1 MASLNFLSLN
11 VPTTNGMLSTTLF
24 YLVLVICP
32 LFLYRYL
39 SPRTLLA
46 SHPSPSSLT
55 DMAGVRVSKILVHPI
70 KSCRGISVQ
79 HSRYTPEGLDHDRKW
94 CIIEAYDNV
103 VITAREFPKMVLIT
117 PEIVLDP
124 TSPHSGVLSVSFP
137 KESGCEPFSLP
148 LAPTQAILDGWKR
161 IEKIMMFDVA
171 MDAYISEALPSPP
184 SRSPSVILSSYF
196 GRQVYLVY
204 KGPQPRTCDPTPT
217 HPNLEAKAVFQDCF
231 PLMVLSA
238 ESTTRVEEELR
249 GHVGSQGID
258 ERWSSESLGIE
269 RFRPNIVFQGAGPFA
284 EDSWQ
289 EIRIGSMP
297 DAPVI
302 SMVSKCTRCLLPNV
316 SPDTGEKDPAVPFK
330 TLMKFRRVDPHNKM
344 KACLGCNGV
353 PSSAGEVRVGDCV
366 AARAFM

>member
-1 MASLNFLSLN
+1 MMSLDFLSLDA
-11 VPTTNGMLSTTLF
+11 PTNGMPSTLF
-24 YLVLVICP
+24 YLALVICP

-39 SPRTLLA
+39 SSRTLMA
-46 SHPSPSSLT
+46 SHPSRSSLT
-55 DMAGVRVSKILVHPI
+55 KMTGVTVAKILVHPI
-70 KSCRGISVQ
+70 KSCRGISVEY
-79 HSRYTPEGLDHDRKW
+79 SRYTPEGLDHDRKW
-94 CIIEAYDNV
+94 CIIEAHENV

-117 PEIVLDP
+117 PEIVVDP
-124 TSPHSGVLSVSFP
+124 ASPHSGVLSVSFP
-137 KESGCEPFSLP
+137 QESGCEPFSLP

-184 SRSPSVILSSYF
+184 ARSPSVILSDYF
-196 GRQVYLVY
+196 GRPVHLVY

-238 ESTTRVEEELR
+238 ESTMRVEEELR
-249 GHVGSQGID
+249 GHVGTQGID
-258 ERWSSESLGIE
+258 ERWRSESLGIE

-284 EDSWQ
+284 EDAWQ

-297 DAPVI
+297 DAPII

-316 SPDTGEKDPAVPFK
+316 SPETGEKDRAVPFK

-353 PSSAGEVRVGDCV
+353 PSSAGVVRVGDSV
-366 AARAFM
+366 AAKAFM